1 MNMRDIL
8 MPGRARIE
16 KAEKTRAREE
26 KRRLDLMI
34 FETQLEA
41 REEFRVFNT
50 PYDTPWLRA
59 VIDKIRAM
67 QIKYAEDG
75 AQDPMGKM
83 ANEMAS
89 RYAAMGDL
97 EKTLLGLVDKANGEI
112 REDKTGE
119 R

>member
-1 MNMRDIL
+1 MNH
-8 MPGRARIE
+8 ATRIIF
-16 KAEKTRAREE
+16 A
-26 KRRLDLMI
+26 DLVQI
-34 FETQLEA
+34 VEA
-41 REEFRVFNT
+41 GMAAPSGKNAQTTEFVII
-50 PYDTPWLRA
+50 DDQA
-59 VIDKIRAM
+59 IIDKIRAM

-97 EKTLLGLVDKANGEI
+97 EKILLGLVDKANGEI
-112 REDKTGE
+112 REEKTGE